1 MVKQPTP
8 VRIKAEFL
16 ERLKDYSAKTGVPV
30 SRCIDEAVSDWLNCV
45 APARLRALERPV
57 FGGGASGLS
66 GHPHVTQEE
75 FVAQGEERMKAT
87 GKK

>member
-8 VRIKAEFL
+8 VRIRAEFL
-16 ERLKDYSAKTGVPV
+16 ERLKDYSARTGVPV
-30 SRCIDEAVSDWLNCV
+30 SRCIDEAVSDWLNSV

-57 FGGGASGLS
+57 FGGGVSALS
-66 GHPHVTQEE
+66 GHPPVTQEDY
-75 FVAQGEERMKAT
+75 VALGKERTKAT